1 MTAKVRLWWQSIKH
15 HPVAT
20 VLISLLALLVV
31 LVLLG
36 GYNLN
41 WGWTGFNGSNKSG
54 KTLWDWMQLLFIPVV
69 LAVAGFWFNH
79 REREAAELRAENEQ
93 KAAELRAAA
102 EREIEQQRAEAERK
116 ISFDNQR
123 EAALQAYLDRMA
135 ELLLEKNLRTS
146 PSEEV
151 RNVARIRT
159 ITVLTQLDVRR
170 VSYVFAFL
178 REAGLISTQSKSGIV
193 SLDGADFH
201 GVQWSQ
207 ADLSHANLSGTDL
220 HEANLSGADL
230 RGANLSNSILSSAN
244 LSQTNLESADLS
256 NTDLIGADLSQAYL
270 MHTDFTD
277 AELIGASLSK
287 AYLHSTNFRRADLLD
302 ANLSEADLYN
312 AKFDGTGIT
321 KKQLAQA
328 NVKTTL

>member
-1 MTAKVRLWWQSIKH
+1 MTARVRLWRQSIKH

-31 LVLLG
+31 LILLG

-41 WGWTGFNGSNKSG
+41 WSWTGFNGSNKSG

-79 REREAAELRAENEQ
+79 RERE
-93 KAAELRAAA
+93 AAELRAAA

-159 ITVLTQLDVRR
+159 ITVLTQLDARR

-178 REAGLISTQSKSGIV
+178 REAGLISTQSKSDIV

-230 RGANLSNSILSSAN
+230 RGANLSNSILSLAN

-312 AKFDGTGIT
+312 AKSDGTGIT

-328 NVKTTL
+328 NLKTTL